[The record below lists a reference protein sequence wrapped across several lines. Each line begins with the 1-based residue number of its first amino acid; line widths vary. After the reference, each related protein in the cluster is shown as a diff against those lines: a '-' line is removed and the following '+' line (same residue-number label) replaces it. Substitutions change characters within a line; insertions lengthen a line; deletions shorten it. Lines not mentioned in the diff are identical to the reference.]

1 MSQHSPIALDY
12 KIMVELELRRYAPVL
27 PFAGLKS
34 YRHYFL
40 ADCHTDME
48 NQQNYCVQTSFLGT
62 KYAKNAFV
70 PAAGAYSIPTDPL
83 AGLKGPTSKGEK

>member
-1 MSQHSPIALDY
+1 
-12 KIMVELELRRYAPVL
+12 MVERELRRYAPVL
-27 PFAGLKS
+27 PFVGLKS

-40 ADCHTDME
+40 ADCHTVDTDME
-48 NQQNYCVQTSFLGT
+48 NQQNYCVQMCLLGA

-83 AGLKGPTSKGEK
+83 AGLKGRTSKGREE

>member
-1 MSQHSPIALDY
+1 MQQFVSQHSLIALDY
-12 KIMVELELRRYAPVL
+12 KIMVELELRQYAPVL

-48 NQQNYCVQTSFLGT
+48 NQQNYCVQTCFLGA

-70 PAAGAYSIPTDPL
+70 PAAGAYGIPTVGFYG
-83 AGLKGPTSKGEK
+83 AYF

>member
-1 MSQHSPIALDY
+1 MMQQFVLTLY
-12 KIMVELELRRYAPVL
+12 KIMVQLDLRRYAPIL

-48 NQQNYCVQTSFLGT
+48 NQQNYCVQTCFLNA
-62 KYAKNAFV
+62 KYVKNAFV
-70 PAAGAYSIPTDPL
+70 PTAGAYSIPTDPL
-83 AGLKGPTSKGEK
+83 AKLKGPTSKGREE